1 MIQAGITPPDDGSSA
16 MSASDFRVFSP
27 TKACVESQLSMTPP
41 SSTISPVRRPNYL
54 YGRPLNVQQQQPQI
68 PINIISGADTTTG
81 SGMTNNNNSS
91 STIMK
96 TTNLPLPIL
105 SDLETTT
112 EADSE
117 DSNIPPPAFPQLPH
131 PHLQQQRHH
140 AHYGH
145 HSHFHH
151 PTKVACQSN
160 TGCAGGNHIPATGPA
175 TVTTHSKSKSQKKI
189 KFREILTKDF
199 GQMLPRSLA
208 LVM

>member
-117 DSNIPPPAFPQLPH
+117 DSNIPALPH
-131 PHLQQQRHH
+131 HHHQHHLQQRHH

-151 PTKVACQSN
+151 HPKVACQSN
-160 TGCAGGNHIPATGPA
+160 IGCASANHIAGPA
-175 TVTTHSKSKSQKKI
+175 SAVTTK
-189 KFREILTKDF
+189 
-199 GQMLPRSLA
+199 LPTIYR
-208 LVM
+208 

>member
-131 PHLQQQRHH
+131 PHLQQQQRHH

-175 TVTTHSKSKSQKKI
+175 TVTTHSKSKSQKKLSLG
-189 KFREILTKDF
+189 KS
-199 GQMLPRSLA
+199 LPKT
-208 LVM
+208 LVRCYQGVWPW

>member
-54 YGRPLNVQQQQPQI
+54 YGRPLNVQQQQPQ
-68 PINIISGADTTTG
+68 PISISGDTTG
-81 SGMTNNNNSS
+81 STIGSSGMTSNNNNS

-117 DSNIPPPAFPQLPH
+117 DSNIPALPLPH
-131 PHLQQQRHH
+131 HHHQHHLQQRHH

-151 PTKVACQSN
+151 HPKVACQSN
-160 TGCAGGNHIPATGPA
+160 IGCVGANHIPATGPA
-175 TVTTHSKSKSQKKI
+175 TATVITTK
-189 KFREILTKDF
+189 
-199 GQMLPRSLA
+199 LPTIYR
-208 LVM
+208 